1 MSCPLF
7 NSKSLYKNG
16 QGFLDIVI
24 FSFYINM
31 LLCPHRHLTKG
42 STKYSRKRK
51 MGGGCGSSIKMYTL
65 VTRILV
71 FSLSTILKTDFVS
84 LFPLF
89 LYFAHMLKIWCLLFH
104 NKMIKMHNIYPC
116 LLLDSSV
123 HVWRVCGG
131 LRADQGRLLQKEGR
145 SRRRGGNLVNL

>member
-1 MSCPLF
+1 MG
-7 NSKSLYKNG
+7 KA
-16 QGFLDIVI
+16 
-24 FSFYINM
+24 SFYINM

-84 LFPLF
+84 LFSPLS
-89 LYFAHMLKIWCLLFH
+89 LLCPYV
-104 NKMIKMHNIYPC
+104 K
-116 LLLDSSV
+116 
-123 HVWRVCGG
+123 
-131 LRADQGRLLQKEGR
+131 
-145 SRRRGGNLVNL
+145 NLMSLIP